1 MTRTNLFYK
10 TLLLIWLSGQ
20 MLWAQ
25 PQRILVDG
33 VYGDWDGVMLTH
45 NDPLGDPLS
54 GDLDFGRLWVTN
66 DEDYLFIRVEVG
78 QEINLQDLNG
88 VTLFLD
94 SDLNPATGYAIN
106 GIGAELQWRFG
117 DRNGFYYRNGA
128 TLPVSHAAL
137 GIVTAPTVTSTVFEI
152 ALARQARPDGSHL
165 LFESDHVAL
174 LFQDRFIGGD
184 LLPDNGGAPYSF
196 SNDPLPP
203 RVQVPIRPLQS
214 NTIRFLSYNVLSDG
228 LFAPSRQ
235 PSFARVL
242 QALQPAIIG
251 FQEIYDH
258 DAVQVRDAV
267 AAMLPGPQ
275 WYSAGIEPDIFAVS
289 RYPISSSFA
298 IEGVNSSNHN
308 GAFLL
313 DLRPEFA
320 SDLLFIVAH
329 PPCCANN
336 SGRQYEVDAIMAF
349 IREAREPGGELTL
362 EPNTPIVIAGDMNL
376 VGDAQQLT
384 TLLTGE
390 IVNTNPFGLSFAP
403 DWDGSDFSDLL
414 PVHTLLPMT
423 FSWYSPSSSFSP
435 GRLDFMI
442 YSDSVIEPL
451 QSFLL
456 FTPAL
461 PADTLAAYGLLP
473 GDATTASDH
482 LPVVGDFRLSG
493 VSGLPG
499 SGREAANSF
508 WLGQNYPNPFNP
520 LTVIRYQLSVI
531 SDVSLAVYD
540 LLGRRVQTL
549 VTGRQAAG
557 IHTVQWDGRDARGRA
572 AASGIYS
579 YELRISSPGRASQE
593 TALRRKMVLIR

>member
-1 MTRTNLFYK
+1 MARTNFFHS
-10 TLLLIWLSGQ
+10 TLLLLFLSGQ
-20 MLWAQ
+20 LLIAQ

-33 VYGDWDGVMLTH
+33 TYGDWDGVALTH

-54 GDLDFGRLWVTN
+54 GSLDFGRLWVTN
-66 DEDYLFIRVEVG
+66 DEDYLFIRIEVG

-117 DRNGFYYRNGA
+117 DRSGFYYRNGA

-152 ALARQARPDGSHL
+152 ALERQARPDGSHL
-165 LFESDHVAL
+165 LFEGDQIAL
-174 LFQDRFIGGD
+174 VFQDRFIGGD

-196 SNDPLPP
+196 NNDPLPA
-203 RVQVPIRPLQS
+203 RVQIPIRPLHS
-214 NTIRFLSYNVLSDG
+214 NTIRLMSYNVLSDG
-228 LFAPSRQ
+228 FFVPSRQ
-235 PSFARVL
+235 PSFARIL

-258 DAVQVRDAV
+258 DATQVRDAV
-267 AAMLPGPQ
+267 AAILPGQQ
-275 WYSAGIEPDIFAVS
+275 WYGAGIEPDIFAVS

-298 IEGVNSSNHN
+298 IEGTNSSNQN

-313 DLRPEFA
+313 DLRPQFD

-329 PPCCANN
+329 TPCCTNN
-336 SGRQYEVDAIMAF
+336 TGRQYEIDAIMAF
-349 IREAREPGGELTL
+349 IREARAPGGELTL
-362 EPNTPIVIAGDMNL
+362 EPNTPIVITGDMNL

-390 IVNTNPFGLSFAP
+390 IINTNPFGPSFSP

-414 PVHTLLPMT
+414 PRHTLLPMT
-423 FSWYSPSSSFSP
+423 FSWYSPSSTFSP
-435 GRLDFMI
+435 GRLDAMI

-461 PADTLAAYGLLP
+461 SADTLAAYGLLA

-493 VSGLPG
+493 VSGLPR
-499 SGREAANSF
+499 SDREAADRF

-520 LTVIRYQLSVI
+520 RTVIRYQLSVV
-531 SDVSLAVYD
+531 SDVSLTVYD
-540 LLGRRVQTL
+540 LLGRRMQTL

-579 YELRISSPGRASQE
+579 YELRISAPGAASRE
-593 TALRRKMVLIR
+593 TVLRRKMVLIR